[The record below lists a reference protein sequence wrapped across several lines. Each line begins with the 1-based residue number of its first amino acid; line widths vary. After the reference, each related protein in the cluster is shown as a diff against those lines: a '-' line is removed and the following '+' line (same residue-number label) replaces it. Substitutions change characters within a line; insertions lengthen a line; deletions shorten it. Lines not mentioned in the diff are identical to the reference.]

1 MKVLLLLPMANGQTG
16 SAIKYAFEKL
26 GHKVCSLD
34 AKRNWEYSYNT
45 ALVFKPDLVFCSR
58 TYQLT
63 EEVKQIKKKFKD
75 AKICMWN
82 MDTRT
87 DINDWQHLFPL
98 IELVD
103 YHFVPDTKTIPE
115 WRQMNSNTFWLPQGL
130 QDEIYHKPE
139 EITEDD
145 RRKYFCDVSFAG
157 SDRGQR
163 RPFLNAI
170 DKMNIN
176 FKRWGCAGMP
186 KVYNEEHNKMVS
198 QSKINFCCSGWPEN
212 ESYTSVRN
220 YKVMGA
226 GGFVLELYR
235 KGIDDI
241 FPFNVP
247 GLMGTYIS
255 PDDLVFR
262 IRYWLDHEEKRK
274 AMAERGHE
282 WVHANATYT
291 HRIKMAL
298 DYMGIN

>member
-1 MKVLLLLPMANGQTG
+1 MKVLLLLPMADGQTG
-16 SAIKYAFEKL
+16 PAIYHAFQRLKHQIKYVDTKIEPNK
-26 GHKVCSLD
+26 
-34 AKRNWEYSYNT
+34 SYK
-45 ALVFKPDLVFCSR
+45 ACCEFKPDLVFCSR

-63 EEVKQIKKKFKD
+63 GEIEKIKKRFKD

-98 IELVD
+98 IKLVD

-115 WRQMNSNTFWLPQGL
+115 WRQMNPNTFWLSQGL
-130 QDEIYHKPE
+130 QDEIYHKPD

-157 SDRGQR
+157 SDRKQR

-198 QSKINFCCSGWPEN
+198 QSKINLCCSGWSEN
-212 ESYTSVRN
+212 GAYTSVRD

-241 FPFNVP
+241 FPFKVP
-247 GLMGTYIS
+247 GVMGTYIS
-255 PDDLVFR
+255 PDDLVQR
-262 IRYWLDHEEKRK
+262 IRYWLNHEEERK
-274 AMAERGHE
+274 AMAERGHK
-282 WVHANATYT
+282 WVHENATYM
-291 HRIKMAL
+291 HRIKQAL
-298 DYMGIN
+298 DYMGLN